1 MKEKLNLLLKS
12 LETRHSNPIDL
23 SLKRVQEF
31 KQKLTLNPNFK
42 IITVAGTNGKGS
54 VCFYI
59 NQILKHSNYKIGL
72 YTSPHFFDFNERIVI
87 NSEKCSE
94 SEILQSLEYILGFDD
109 SDSLT
114 FFEITTLAAILIFDN
129 HNIDIA
135 ILEVGLGGRL
145 DAVNAFEPDISV
157 ITSIGLDHTEY
168 LGDTLEKIAV
178 EKSGVMR
185 ATKPCVIGDENC
197 IDILKNQ
204 ASEINSIPYFFNK
217 DFDSNI
223 IPFDKSQLTYVQQKN
238 LSCAIFSLH
247 QLGLTEFTSNL
258 KEELLQQDFFGRF
271 HRISTK
277 PEVIIDV
284 AHNLDSV
291 KNLVHS
297 LLKLGNKK
305 TYFVF
310 SALKDKDISS
320 IIQLFEKF
328 TYDSEWLISELSSP
342 RAQKLSLIEQ
352 HLQKNNYI
360 FDSADSI
367 KRAYELALNK
377 ALNDDRIVVFGS
389 FYVISEIFEGNY
401 AE

>member
-1 MKEKLNLLLKS
+1 

-23 SLKRVQEF
+23 SLKRVKEF
-31 KQKLTLNPNFK
+31 KQKLTLKPKFK

-59 NQILKHSNYKIGL
+59 NQILKHTNYKIGL

-87 NSEKCSE
+87 NNEKCSE
-94 SEILQSLEYILGFDD
+94 SEILKSLEYILGFEN
-109 SDSLT
+109 SDTLT

-129 HNIDIA
+129 HNIDVA

-157 ITSIGLDHTEY
+157 ITSIGLDHTEF
-168 LGDTLEKIAV
+168 LGETLEKIAV

-185 ATKPCVIGDENC
+185 ATKPCVIGEEDC
-197 IDILKNQ
+197 IDIIKKQ
-204 ASEINSIPYFFNK
+204 ASDINSIPYFFNK
-217 DFDSNI
+217 DFDSSV
-223 IPFDKSQLTYVQQKN
+223 IPFDKSILTYVQQKN
-238 LSCAIFSLH
+238 LSCAIFSLQ

-258 KEELLQQDFFGRF
+258 KEELLQQNFFGRF
-271 HRISTK
+271 NTISTT

-291 KNLVHS
+291 KNLVQS
-297 LLKLGNKK
+297 LIKLGNKK

-310 SALKDKDISS
+310 SILKDKDLSL

-328 TYDSEWLISELSSP
+328 PYQSEWLVSELNNP
-342 RAQKLSLIEQ
+342 RAQTLSLIEQ
-352 HLQKNNYI
+352 NLEKNN
-360 FDSADSI
+360 FNFESSDSI
-367 KRAYELALNK
+367 KKAYELALNK
-377 ALNDDRIVVFGS
+377 ASNNDRIVVFGS

-401 AE
+401 A

>member
-1 MKEKLNLLLKS
+1 LKEKLNLLLRS

-23 SLKRVQEF
+23 SLKKVKEF
-31 KQKLTLNPNFK
+31 KQKLTLKPKFK

-59 NQILKHSNYKIGL
+59 NQILKHTNYKIGL

-87 NSEKCSE
+87 NNEKCSE
-94 SEILQSLEYILGFDD
+94 SEILKSLEYILGFEN
-109 SDSLT
+109 SDTLT

-129 HNIDIA
+129 HNIDVA

-145 DAVNAFEPDISV
+145 DAVNAFEPDITV
-157 ITSIGLDHTEY
+157 ITSIGLDHTEF
-168 LGDTLEKIAV
+168 LGETLEKIAV

-185 ATKPCVIGDENC
+185 ATKPCVIGEEDC
-197 IDILKNQ
+197 IDILKKQ
-204 ASEINSIPYFFNK
+204 ASVINSIPYFFNK
-217 DFDSNI
+217 DFDSSV
-223 IPFDKSQLTYVQQKN
+223 IPFDKSNLTYVQQKN
-238 LSCAIFSLH
+238 LSCAIFSLQ
-247 QLGLTEFTSNL
+247 QLGLTELTSNL
-258 KEELLQQDFFGRF
+258 KEELLQQNFFGRF
-271 HRISTK
+271 NKISTT

-291 KNLVHS
+291 KNLVQS
-297 LLKLGNKK
+297 LIKLGNKK

-310 SALKDKDISS
+310 SILKDKDLSL

-328 TYDSEWLISELSSP
+328 PYQSEWLVSELNNP
-342 RAQKLSLIEQ
+342 RAQKLSFIKQNLE
-352 HLQKNNYI
+352 KNN
-360 FDSADSI
+360 FNFESSGSI
-367 KRAYELALNK
+367 KKAYELALNK
-377 ALNDDRIVVFGS
+377 AANNDRIVVFGS

>member
-1 MKEKLNLLLKS
+1 M
-12 LETRHSNPIDL
+12 ETRHSNPIDL
-23 SLKRVQEF
+23 SLKRVKEF
-31 KQKLTLNPNFK
+31 KQKLTLKPKFK

-59 NQILKHSNYKIGL
+59 NQILKHTNYKIGL

-87 NSEKCSE
+87 NNEKCSE
-94 SEILQSLEYILGFDD
+94 SEILKSLEYILGFEN
-109 SDSLT
+109 SDTLT

-157 ITSIGLDHTEY
+157 ITSIGLDHTEF
-168 LGDTLEKIAV
+168 LGETLEKIAV

-185 ATKPCVIGDENC
+185 ATKPCVIGEEDC
-197 IDILKNQ
+197 IDIIKKQ
-204 ASEINSIPYFFNK
+204 ASDINSIPYFFNK
-217 DFDSNI
+217 DFDSSV
-223 IPFDKSQLTYVQQKN
+223 IPFDKGNLTYVQQKN
-238 LSCAIFSLH
+238 LSCAIFSLQ
-247 QLGLTEFTSNL
+247 QLGLTEPTSNL
-258 KEELLQQDFFGRF
+258 KEELLQQNFFGRF
-271 HRISTK
+271 NRISTT

-291 KNLVHS
+291 KNLVQS
-297 LLKLGNKK
+297 LIKLGNKK

-310 SALKDKDISS
+310 SILKDKDLSL
-320 IIQLFEKF
+320 IIKLFEKF
-328 TYDSEWLISELSSP
+328 PYQSEWLVSELNNP
-342 RAQKLSLIEQ
+342 RAQTLTLIEQ
-352 HLQKNNYI
+352 NLEKNN
-360 FDSADSI
+360 FNFESSDSI
-367 KRAYELALNK
+367 KKAYELALNR
-377 ALNDDRIVVFGS
+377 AANNDRIVVFGS

>member
-1 MKEKLNLLLKS
+1 

-23 SLKRVQEF
+23 SLKRVKEF
-31 KQKLTLNPNFK
+31 KQKLTLKPEFK

-59 NQILKHSNYKIGL
+59 NQILKHTNYKIGL

-87 NSEKCSE
+87 NNEKCSE
-94 SEILQSLEYILGFDD
+94 SEILKSLEYILGFEN
-109 SDSLT
+109 SDTLT

-129 HNIDIA
+129 HNIDVA

-157 ITSIGLDHTEY
+157 ITSIGLDHTEF
-168 LGDTLEKIAV
+168 LGETLEKIAV

-185 ATKPCVIGDENC
+185 ANKPCVIGEEDC
-197 IDILKNQ
+197 IDILKKQ
-204 ASEINSIPYFFNK
+204 ALDINSIPYFFNK
-217 DFDSNI
+217 DFDSSV
-223 IPFDKSQLTYVQQKN
+223 IPFDISNLTDVQQKN
-238 LSCAIFSLH
+238 LSCAIFSLQ
-247 QLGLTEFTSNL
+247 QLGLAKLTSNL
-258 KEELLQQDFFGRF
+258 KEELLHQNFFGRF
-271 HRISTK
+271 NRISTT

-291 KNLVHS
+291 KNLVQS
-297 LLKLGNKK
+297 LIKLGNKK

-310 SALKDKDISS
+310 SILKDKDLSL

-328 TYDSEWLISELSSP
+328 PYQSEWLVSELNNP
-342 RAQKLSLIEQ
+342 RAQKLSFIKQNLE
-352 HLQKNNYI
+352 KNN
-360 FDSADSI
+360 FNFESSDSI
-367 KRAYELALNK
+367 KKAYELALNK
-377 ALNDDRIVVFGS
+377 AANNDRIVVFGS

>member
-1 MKEKLNLLLKS
+1 

-23 SLKRVQEF
+23 SLKRVKEF
-31 KQKLTLNPNFK
+31 KQKLTLKPKFK

-59 NQILKHSNYKIGL
+59 NQILKHTNYKIGL
-72 YTSPHFFDFNERIVI
+72 YTSPHFFNFNERIVI
-87 NSEKCSE
+87 NNEKCSE
-94 SEILQSLEYILGFDD
+94 SEILKSLEYILGFEN
-109 SDSLT
+109 SDTLT

-129 HNIDIA
+129 HNIDVA

-157 ITSIGLDHTEY
+157 ITSIGLDHTEF
-168 LGDTLEKIAV
+168 LGETLEKIAV

-185 ATKPCVIGDENC
+185 ATKPCVIGEEDC
-197 IDILKNQ
+197 IDIIKKQ
-204 ASEINSIPYFFNK
+204 ASDINSIPYFFNK
-217 DFDSNI
+217 DFDSSV
-223 IPFDKSQLTYVQQKN
+223 IPFDKSILTYVQQKN
-238 LSCAIFSLH
+238 LSCAIFSLQ

-258 KEELLQQDFFGRF
+258 KEELLQQNFFGRF
-271 HRISTK
+271 NTISST

-291 KNLVHS
+291 KNLVQS
-297 LLKLGNKK
+297 LIKLGNKK

-310 SALKDKDISS
+310 SILKDKDLSL

-328 TYDSEWLISELSSP
+328 PYQSEWMVSELNNP
-342 RAQKLSLIEQ
+342 RAQTLSFIKQNLE
-352 HLQKNNYI
+352 KNN
-360 FDSADSI
+360 FNFESSDSI
-367 KRAYELALNK
+367 KKAYELALNK
-377 ALNDDRIVVFGS
+377 AANNDRIVVFGS

>member
-1 MKEKLNLLLKS
+1 

-23 SLKRVQEF
+23 SLKRVKEF
-31 KQKLTLNPNFK
+31 KQKLTLKPKFK

-59 NQILKHSNYKIGL
+59 NQILKHTNYKIGL
-72 YTSPHFFDFNERIVI
+72 YTSPHFFNFNERIVI
-87 NSEKCSE
+87 NNEKCSE
-94 SEILQSLEYILGFDD
+94 SEILKSLEYILGFEN
-109 SDSLT
+109 SDTLT

-129 HNIDIA
+129 HNIDVA

-157 ITSIGLDHTEY
+157 ITSIGLDHTEF
-168 LGDTLEKIAV
+168 LGETLEKIAV

-185 ATKPCVIGDENC
+185 ATKPCVIGEEDC
-197 IDILKNQ
+197 IDIIKKQ
-204 ASEINSIPYFFNK
+204 ASDINSIPYFFNK
-217 DFDSNI
+217 DFDSSV
-223 IPFDKSQLTYVQQKN
+223 IPFDKSILTYVQQKN
-238 LSCAIFSLH
+238 LSCAIFSLQ

-258 KEELLQQDFFGRF
+258 KEELLQQNFFGRF
-271 HRISTK
+271 NTISTT

-291 KNLVHS
+291 KNLVQS
-297 LLKLGNKK
+297 LIKLGNKK

-310 SALKDKDISS
+310 SILKDKDLSL

-328 TYDSEWLISELSSP
+328 PYQSEWLVSELNNP
-342 RAQKLSLIEQ
+342 RAQTLSLIEQ
-352 HLQKNNYI
+352 NLEKNN
-360 FDSADSI
+360 FNFESSDSI
-367 KRAYELALNK
+367 KKAYELALNK
-377 ALNDDRIVVFGS
+377 ASNNDRIVVFGS

-401 AE
+401 A

>member
-1 MKEKLNLLLKS
+1 MKEKLNLLLRS

-23 SLKRVQEF
+23 SLKRVKEF
-31 KQKLTLNPNFK
+31 KQKLTLKPKFK

-59 NQILKHSNYKIGL
+59 NQILKHTNYKIGL

-87 NSEKCSE
+87 NNEKCSE
-94 SEILQSLEYILGFDD
+94 SEILKSLEYILGFEN
-109 SDSLT
+109 SDTLT
-114 FFEITTLAAILIFDN
+114 FFEITTLVAILIFDN

-157 ITSIGLDHTEY
+157 ITSIGLDHTEF
-168 LGDTLEKIAV
+168 LGETLEKIAV

-185 ATKPCVIGDENC
+185 ATKPCVIGEEDC
-197 IDILKNQ
+197 IDILKKQ
-204 ASEINSIPYFFNK
+204 ASDINSIPYFFNK
-217 DFDSNI
+217 DFDSSV
-223 IPFDKSQLTYVQQKN
+223 IPFDKSNLTYVQQKN
-238 LSCAIFSLH
+238 LSCAIFSL
-247 QLGLTEFTSNL
+247 QKLGLTEPTSNL
-258 KEELLQQDFFGRF
+258 KEELLQQNFFGRF
-271 HRISTK
+271 NRISTT

-291 KNLVHS
+291 QNLVQS
-297 LLKLGNKK
+297 LIKLGNKK

-310 SALKDKDISS
+310 SILKDKDLSL

-328 TYDSEWLISELSSP
+328 PYQSEWLVSELNNP
-342 RAQKLSLIEQ
+342 RAQKLSFIEQ
-352 HLQKNNYI
+352 NLEKNN
-360 FDSADSI
+360 FNFESSDSI
-367 KRAYELALNK
+367 KKAYELALNK
-377 ALNDDRIVVFGS
+377 AANNDRIVVFGS

>member
-1 MKEKLNLLLKS
+1 M
-12 LETRHSNPIDL
+12 ETRHSNPIDL
-23 SLKRVQEF
+23 SLKRVKEF
-31 KQKLTLNPNFK
+31 KQKLTLKPKFK

-59 NQILKHSNYKIGL
+59 NQILKHTNYKIGL

-87 NSEKCSE
+87 NNEKCSE
-94 SEILQSLEYILGFDD
+94 SEILKSLEYILGFEN
-109 SDSLT
+109 SDTLT

-129 HNIDIA
+129 HNIDVA

-157 ITSIGLDHTEY
+157 ITSIGLDHTEF
-168 LGDTLEKIAV
+168 LGETLEKIAV

-185 ATKPCVIGDENC
+185 ATKPCVIGEEDC
-197 IDILKNQ
+197 IDILKKQ
-204 ASEINSIPYFFNK
+204 ASDINSIPYFFNK
-217 DFDSNI
+217 DFDSSV
-223 IPFDKSQLTYVQQKN
+223 IPFDKSNLTYVQQKN
-238 LSCAIFSLH
+238 LSCAIFSLQ
-247 QLGLTEFTSNL
+247 QLGLTELTSNL
-258 KEELLQQDFFGRF
+258 KEELLQQNFFGRF
-271 HRISTK
+271 NRISTT

-291 KNLVHS
+291 QNLVQS
-297 LLKLGNKK
+297 LIKLGNKK

-310 SALKDKDISS
+310 SILKDKDLSL

-328 TYDSEWLISELSSP
+328 PYQSEWLVSELNNP
-342 RAQKLSLIEQ
+342 RAQKLSFIEQ
-352 HLQKNNYI
+352 NLQKNN
-360 FDSADSI
+360 FNFESSDSI
-367 KRAYELALNK
+367 KKAYELALNK
-377 ALNDDRIVVFGS
+377 AANNDRIVVFGS

>member
-1 MKEKLNLLLKS
+1 MKEKLNLLLRS

-23 SLKRVQEF
+23 SLKRVKEF
-31 KQKLTLNPNFK
+31 KQKLILKPKFK

-59 NQILKHSNYKIGL
+59 NQILKHTNYKIGL

-87 NSEKCSE
+87 NNEKCSE
-94 SEILQSLEYILGFDD
+94 SEILKSLEYILGFEN
-109 SDSLT
+109 SDTLT

-129 HNIDIA
+129 HNIDVA

-157 ITSIGLDHTEY
+157 ITSIGLDHTEF
-168 LGDTLEKIAV
+168 LGETLEKIAV

-185 ATKPCVIGDENC
+185 ATKPCVIGEEDC
-197 IDILKNQ
+197 IDIIKKQ

-217 DFDSNI
+217 DFDSSV
-223 IPFDKSQLTYVQQKN
+223 IPFDKSNLTYVQQKN
-238 LSCAIFSLH
+238 LSCAIFSLQ
-247 QLGLTEFTSNL
+247 QLGLAEFTSNL
-258 KEELLQQDFFGRF
+258 KEELLQQSFFGRF
-271 HRISTK
+271 NRISST

-291 KNLVHS
+291 KNLVQS
-297 LLKLGNKK
+297 LIKLGNKK

-310 SALKDKDISS
+310 SILKDKDLSL

-328 TYDSEWLISELSSP
+328 PYQSEWLVSELNNP
-342 RAQKLSLIEQ
+342 RAQTLSFIEQ
-352 HLQKNNYI
+352 NLEKNN
-360 FDSADSI
+360 FNFESSDSI
-367 KRAYELALNK
+367 KKAYELALNK
-377 ALNDDRIVVFGS
+377 AANNDRIVVFGS

-401 AE
+401 A

>member
-1 MKEKLNLLLKS
+1 LKEKLNLLLRS

-23 SLKRVQEF
+23 SLKRVKEF
-31 KQKLTLNPNFK
+31 KQKLTLKPKFK

-59 NQILKHSNYKIGL
+59 NQILKHTNYKIGL

-87 NSEKCSE
+87 NNEKCSE
-94 SEILQSLEYILGFDD
+94 SEILKSLEYILGFEN
-109 SDSLT
+109 SDTLT

-129 HNIDIA
+129 HNIDVA

-157 ITSIGLDHTEY
+157 ITSIGLDHTEF
-168 LGDTLEKIAV
+168 LGETLEKIAV

-185 ATKPCVIGDENC
+185 ATKPCVIGEEDC
-197 IDILKNQ
+197 IDILKKQ
-204 ASEINSIPYFFNK
+204 ASDINSIPYFFNK
-217 DFDSNI
+217 DFDSSV
-223 IPFDKSQLTYVQQKN
+223 IPFEKNKISYVQQKN
-238 LSCAIFSLH
+238 LSCAIFSLQ
-247 QLGLTEFTSNL
+247 QLGLTELISNL
-258 KEELLQQDFFGRF
+258 KEELLQQNFFGRF
-271 HRISTK
+271 NRISTT

-291 KNLVHS
+291 KNLVQS
-297 LLKLGNKK
+297 LIKLGNKK

-310 SALKDKDISS
+310 SILKDKDLSL

-328 TYDSEWLISELSSP
+328 PYQSEWLVSELNNP
-342 RAQKLSLIEQ
+342 RAQKLSFIKQNLE
-352 HLQKNNYI
+352 KNN
-360 FDSADSI
+360 FNFESSDSI
-367 KRAYELALNK
+367 KKAYELALNK
-377 ALNDDRIVVFGS
+377 AANNDRIVVFGS

>member
-31 KQKLTLNPNFK
+31 KQKLTLNPKFK

-87 NSEKCSE
+87 NNEKCYE

-109 SDSLT
+109 SDLLT
-114 FFEITTLAAILIFDN
+114 FFEITTLAAILMFDN

-168 LGDTLEKIAV
+168 LGETLEEIAV

-185 ATKPCVIGDENC
+185 ATKPCVIGDEYCN
-197 IDILKNQ
+197 DILRNQ
-204 ASEINSIPYFFNK
+204 ASKINSIPYFFNK
-217 DFDSNI
+217 DFDSNV
-223 IPFDKSQLTYVQQKN
+223 IPFDKSKLTYVQQKN
-238 LSCAIFSLH
+238 LSCAIFSLQ

-258 KEELLQQDFFGRF
+258 KEELLQQNFFGRF
-271 HRISTK
+271 NRISST

-284 AHNLDSV
+284 AHNFDSV
-291 KNLVHS
+291 KNLVQS
-297 LLKLGNKK
+297 LIKLGNKK

-310 SALKDKDISS
+310 SILKDKDLS
-320 IIQLFEKF
+320 IIIQV
-328 TYDSEWLISELSSP
+328 Y
-342 RAQKLSLIEQ
+342 QK
-352 HLQKNNYI
+352 
-360 FDSADSI
+360 
-367 KRAYELALNK
+367 
-377 ALNDDRIVVFGS
+377 
-389 FYVISEIFEGNY
+389 
-401 AE
+401 

>member
-1 MKEKLNLLLKS
+1 

-23 SLKRVQEF
+23 SLKRVKEF
-31 KQKLTLNPNFK
+31 KQKLTLKPKFK

-59 NQILKHSNYKIGL
+59 NQILKHTNYKIGL

-87 NSEKCSE
+87 NNEKCSE
-94 SEILQSLEYILGFDD
+94 SEILKSLEYILGFEN
-109 SDSLT
+109 SDTLT

-129 HNIDIA
+129 HNIDVA

-157 ITSIGLDHTEY
+157 ITSIGLDHTEF
-168 LGDTLEKIAV
+168 LGETLEKIAV

-185 ATKPCVIGDENC
+185 ANKPCVIGEEDC
-197 IDILKNQ
+197 IDILKKQ
-204 ASEINSIPYFFNK
+204 ALDINSIPYFFNK
-217 DFDSNI
+217 DFDSSV
-223 IPFDKSQLTYVQQKN
+223 IPFDISNLTDVQQKN
-238 LSCAIFSLH
+238 LSCAIFSLQ
-247 QLGLTEFTSNL
+247 QLGLAKLTSNL
-258 KEELLQQDFFGRF
+258 KEELLQQNFFGRF
-271 HRISTK
+271 NRISTT

-291 KNLVHS
+291 KNLVQS
-297 LLKLGNKK
+297 LIKLGNKK

-310 SALKDKDISS
+310 SILKDKDLSL

-328 TYDSEWLISELSSP
+328 PYQSEWLVSELNNP
-342 RAQKLSLIEQ
+342 RAQKLSFIKQNLE
-352 HLQKNNYI
+352 KNN
-360 FDSADSI
+360 FNFESSDSI
-367 KRAYELALNK
+367 KKAYELALNK
-377 ALNDDRIVVFGS
+377 AANNDRIVVFGS

>member
-1 MKEKLNLLLKS
+1 
-12 LETRHSNPIDL
+12 LESRHSNPIDL
-23 SLKRVQEF
+23 SLKRVKEF
-31 KQKLTLNPNFK
+31 KQKLNLNPKFK

-59 NQILKHSNYKIGL
+59 NQILKDTNYKIGL

-87 NSEKCSE
+87 NNEKCPE
-94 SEILQSLEYILGFDD
+94 SEILKSLEYILGYEN
-109 SDSLT
+109 SDNLT

-145 DAVNAFEPDISV
+145 DAVNVFEPDISV
-157 ITSIGLDHTEY
+157 ITSIGMDHTEF
-168 LGDTLEKIAV
+168 LGETLEKIAV

-185 ATKPCVIGDENC
+185 ATKPCVIGEEYC
-197 IDILKNQ
+197 IDILKKQ

-217 DFDSNI
+217 DFDSNV
-223 IPFDKSQLTYVQQKN
+223 IPFDKNKLTYVQQKN
-238 LSCAIFSLH
+238 LSCAIFSLQ

-258 KEELLQQDFFGRF
+258 KEDLLQQNFFGRF
-271 HRISTK
+271 NRISTK

-291 KNLVHS
+291 KNLVQS
-297 LLKLGNKK
+297 LIKLGNKK

-310 SALKDKDISS
+310 SILKDKDLPL
-320 IIQLFEKF
+320 IIKLFEKF
-328 TYDSEWLISELSSP
+328 TYQSEWLVSELNNP
-342 RAQKLSLIEQ
+342 RAQKLSFIEQ
-352 HLQKNNYI
+352 NLEKNNFI
-360 FDSADSI
+360 FESSDSI
-367 KRAYELALNK
+367 KKAYELALNK
-377 ALNDDRIVVFGS
+377 AANNDRIVVFGS

>member
-1 MKEKLNLLLKS
+1 MKEKLNLLLQS

-23 SLKRVQEF
+23 SLKRIQEF
-31 KQKLTLNPNFK
+31 KQKLILDPKFK

-59 NQILKHSNYKIGL
+59 NQILLHSNFKIGL

-87 NSEKCSE
+87 NNKKCSE
-94 SEILQSLEYILGFDD
+94 SEILEALQYILSFEN
-109 SDSLT
+109 SDKLT
-114 FFEITTLAAILIFDN
+114 FFEITTLATILIFEK

-157 ITSIGLDHTEY
+157 ITSIGLDHTEF
-168 LGDTLEKIAV
+168 LGETLEDIAV

-185 ATKPCVIGDENC
+185 TNKPCVIGEEHC
-197 IDILKNQ
+197 VDILKKQ
-204 ASEINSIPYFFNK
+204 VLEINAKAYFFNK

-223 IPFDKSQLTYVQQKN
+223 IPFDKSNLTYVQQKN
-238 LSCAIFSLH
+238 LSCAIFTLQ
-247 QLGLTEFTSNL
+247 QLGMCSLISNL
-258 KEELLQQDFFGRF
+258 RENLLHKNFFGRF
-271 HRISTK
+271 NRISKK
-277 PEVIIDV
+277 PEIFIDV

-291 KNLVHS
+291 KNLVLS
-297 LLKLGNKK
+297 LLELSNKK

-310 SALKDKDISS
+310 SILKEKDLAS
-320 IIQLFEKF
+320 ILKLFPDLTCQF
-328 TYDSEWLISELSSP
+328 EWMIAELKNP
-342 RAQKLSLIEQ
+342 RAQKLTFIMNNLE
-352 HLQKNNYI
+352 KNNFI
-360 FDSADSI
+360 FESADSI
-367 KRAYELALNK
+367 KKAYELALKK
-377 ALNDDRIVVFGS
+377 ATNDDRIVVFGS

>member
-1 MKEKLNLLLKS
+1 M
-12 LETRHSNPIDL
+12 ETRHSNPIDL
-23 SLKRVQEF
+23 SLERVKEF
-31 KQKLTLNPNFK
+31 KQKLSLKPKFK

-54 VCFYI
+54 VCFYM
-59 NQILKHSNYKIGL
+59 NQILKHTNYKIGL

-87 NSEKCSE
+87 NNEKCSE
-94 SEILQSLEYILGFDD
+94 SEILKSLEYILGFEN
-109 SDSLT
+109 SDTLT

-157 ITSIGLDHTEY
+157 ITSIGLDHTEF
-168 LGDTLEKIAV
+168 LGETLEKIAV

-185 ATKPCVIGDENC
+185 ATKPCVIGEEDC
-197 IDILKNQ
+197 IDIIKKQ
-204 ASEINSIPYFFNK
+204 ASDINSIPYFFNK
-217 DFDSNI
+217 DFDSSV
-223 IPFDKSQLTYVQQKN
+223 IPFDKSNLTDVQQKN
-238 LSCAIFSLH
+238 LSCAIFSLQ

-258 KEELLQQDFFGRF
+258 KEELLQQNFFGRF
-271 HRISTK
+271 NRISTT

-291 KNLVHS
+291 KNLVQS
-297 LLKLGNKK
+297 LIKLGNKK

-310 SALKDKDISS
+310 SILKDKDLSLIF
-320 IIQLFEKF
+320 QLFEKF
-328 TYDSEWLISELSSP
+328 PYQSEWLVSELNNS
-342 RAQKLSLIEQ
+342 RAQALSFIKQNLE
-352 HLQKNNYI
+352 KNN
-360 FDSADSI
+360 FNFESSDSI
-367 KRAYELALNK
+367 KKAYELALNK
-377 ALNDDRIVVFGS
+377 AANNDRIVVFGS

>member
-1 MKEKLNLLLKS
+1 MKEKLNLLLRS

-23 SLKRVQEF
+23 SLKRVKEF
-31 KQKLTLNPNFK
+31 KQKLTLKPKFK

-59 NQILKHSNYKIGL
+59 NQILKHTNYKIGL

-87 NSEKCSE
+87 NNEKCSE
-94 SEILQSLEYILGFDD
+94 SEILKSLEYILGFEN
-109 SDSLT
+109 SDTLT

-129 HNIDIA
+129 HNIDVA

-157 ITSIGLDHTEY
+157 ITSIGLDHTEF
-168 LGDTLEKIAV
+168 LGETLEKIAV

-185 ATKPCVIGDENC
+185 ATKPCVIGEEDC
-197 IDILKNQ
+197 IDILKKQ
-204 ASEINSIPYFFNK
+204 ASDINSIPYFFNK
-217 DFDSNI
+217 DFDSSV
-223 IPFDKSQLTYVQQKN
+223 IPFDKSNLTYVQQKN
-238 LSCAIFSLH
+238 LSCAIFSLQ
-247 QLGLTEFTSNL
+247 QLGLTELTSNL
-258 KEELLQQDFFGRF
+258 KEELLQQNFFGRF
-271 HRISTK
+271 NRISTT

-291 KNLVHS
+291 KNLVQS
-297 LLKLGNKK
+297 LIKLGNKK

-310 SALKDKDISS
+310 SILKDKDLSL

-328 TYDSEWLISELSSP
+328 PYQSEWLVSELNNP
-342 RAQKLSLIEQ
+342 RAQKLSFIEQ
-352 HLQKNNYI
+352 NLEKNN
-360 FDSADSI
+360 FNFESSDSI
-367 KRAYELALNK
+367 KKAYELALNK
-377 ALNDDRIVVFGS
+377 AANNDRIVVFGS